1 MVAISIKRRLSD
13 AITMFVVCGLS
24 LLLVVYVGFGEAK
37 RTYVQFQTEKV
48 HAQGKILEAAMAN
61 YLRAGAP
68 LRQYVGFALR
78 ADAILASDPSI
89 SAVAVFDQNHR
100 RVFIAGDEST
110 PLLQRPAQLGEET
123 EFAALDVRQNDQYL
137 QVVLPLRNKFEY
149 VGDLVVT
156 TPLGSIN
163 ELLEAKFQNLLL
175 TAGIL
180 SVLFAWLVSAIGPRL
195 AGRPAPWLQVCY
207 ALTFLTMSAM
217 VVATLVSLYS
227 EGAQTK
233 TRSLA
238 DSLGQRLRDVVDF
251 NINIHELDG
260 LEQLFEE
267 YRRLNPEIS
276 AAALIVNDKVE
287 IHTDRTAVGYPWMS
301 DRRSYEYVIDLTLP
315 EPGANRVYVAV
326 ALPEEVVTH
335 QVLRSVKNFGALF
348 LASAFL
354 AGLFLHLARSLQWL
368 QFSQQDADS
377 DKRSPEFAEFE
388 LNLVK
393 SVFFVAV
400 LIEHLTYSFLPQFI
414 AQLLADTGMP
424 SGLVAAPFMAYYLCF
439 ALALIPAGHLA
450 QHLGP
455 RRLIYSGLAVAC
467 LSLLALAFAQDFYA
481 VMVARSAAGLGQG
494 TLFIGVQCYILAK
507 ASPEKKTQG
516 AALIVYGFQ
525 GGMISGMAIG
535 SLLVVYVGPQGI
547 FTLAGTVG
555 AAATIYTILMLPHV
569 SAASSSVIGIG
580 SNLRQISRDL
590 VKVLGSFE
598 FIRTIFL
605 IGIPAKAVM
614 TGIIIFALPLLLT
627 QQSYAQEDI
636 GQIIMAYALGVMI
649 ASSYISRLV
658 DRIGRTENI
667 LFIGTVVSGLGLL
680 LIGASSV
687 GMFSDL
693 DNGQLIAGIAMVLG
707 VTTVGVAHGF
717 INAPVVTC
725 VADSGLARKIGQN
738 TATASYRFLERVGH
752 VAGPIIVGQLF
763 LIAGNQAEVVSW
775 IGAAVVLLGIV
786 FILSSSPAHPHTP
799 QQEVVR

>member
-1 MVAISIKRRLSD
+1 MFSISIKRRLSD
-13 AITMFVVCGLS
+13 ALTMLAVCGLS
-24 LLLVVYVGFGEAK
+24 LFLVVYVGFGEAK
-37 RTYVQFQTEKV
+37 RTYVHFQTEKI
-48 HAQGKILEAAMAN
+48 HAQGKILETAMAS
-61 YLRAGAP
+61 YLRAGTP

-78 ADAILASDPSI
+78 AEAILASDSTI
-89 SAVAVFDQNHR
+89 ASVAVFDHNQR
-100 RVFIAGDEST
+100 RVFIAGDASAPFLPEASH
-110 PLLQRPAQLGEET
+110 AGEEPVPS
-123 EFAALDVRQNDQYL
+123 AVDIRQNGEYL
-137 QVVLPLRNKFEY
+137 QVVLPLSNKFEH
-149 VGDLVVT
+149 VGDLVLT
-156 TPLGSIN
+156 TPLDGID
-163 ELLEAKFQNLLL
+163 EMLEAKFEKVLL

-195 AGRPAPWLQVCY
+195 AGRRMPWLQICY
-207 ALTFLTMSAM
+207 AVTFLTMSGM

-260 LEQLFEE
+260 LDRLFEE

-276 AAALIVNDKVE
+276 AAALIVNDVVE
-287 IHTDRTAVGYPWMS
+287 IHTDKDAVDGPWVS
-301 DRRSYEYVIDLTLP
+301 DRRSYEYVIDLTLR

-326 ALPEEVVTH
+326 ALPEEVVTR
-335 QVLRSVKNFGALF
+335 QVIRSVKNFGALF

-368 QFSQQDADS
+368 QFSQEPKHADR
-377 DKRSPEFAEFE
+377 RSPEFAEFE

-414 AQLLADTGMP
+414 SELLSNTNMS
-424 SGLVAAPFMAYYLCF
+424 SGLVSAPFMAYYLCF

-450 QHLGP
+450 QHIGP
-455 RRLIYSGLAVAC
+455 RRLIYFGLAVAC
-467 LSLLALAFAQDFYA
+467 LSLLALAFAHDIYA
-481 VMVARSAAGLGQG
+481 VMIARSAAGIGQG
-494 TLFIGVQCYILAK
+494 VLFIGVQCYILAK

-516 AALIVYGFQ
+516 AAIIVYGFQ

-547 FTLAGTVG
+547 FTLAGTIG
-555 AAATIYTILMLPHV
+555 AAAAIYTILMLPNV
-569 SAASSSVIGIG
+569 SAASRSAVGVG

-590 VKVLGSFE
+590 RNVLGSFE

-614 TGIIIFALPLLLT
+614 TGIIIFALPLLLAR
-627 QQSYAQEDI
+627 QSYAQEDI
-636 GQIIMAYALGVMI
+636 GQIIMLYALGVLI

-658 DRIGRTENI
+658 DRLGRTENI
-667 LFIGTVVSGLGLL
+667 LFLGTVISGAGLL
-680 LIGASSV
+680 LIGAS
-687 GMFSDL
+687 GTGLFGDL
-693 DNGQLIAGIAMVLG
+693 DNGPVLANLAMV
-707 VTTVGVAHGF
+707 VGVAVVGTAHGF

-725 VADSGLARKIGQN
+725 IADSELARRIGPN
-738 TATASYRFLERVGH
+738 PATASYRFLERVGH
-752 VAGPIIVGQLF
+752 VAGPIVVGQLF
-763 LIAGNQAEVVSW
+763 LISGQQSEVVTW
-775 IGAAVVLLGIV
+775 IGGAVVLLGIV
-786 FILSSSPAHPHTP
+786 FILSSSPAQPHTP
-799 QQEVVR
+799 QQEPVR

>member
-1 MVAISIKRRLSD
+1 ML
-13 AITMFVVCGLS
+13 VVCGLS

-48 HAQGKILEAAMAN
+48 HAQGKILENAMAH

-78 ADAILASDPSI
+78 ADAILASDSSI

-100 RVFIAGDEST
+100 RVFISGDEAT
-110 PLLQRPAQLGEET
+110 PFLQRPAPIGEEA
-123 EFAALDVRQNDQYL
+123 EFSGLDIRQNDEYL

-163 ELLEAKFQNLLL
+163 ALLEAKFQKLLL

-180 SVLFAWLVSAIGPRL
+180 SALFAWFVSAVGPRL
-195 AGRPAPWLQVCY
+195 VGRMAPWLQVCY

-260 LEQLFEE
+260 LEQLFAE

-276 AAALIVNDKVE
+276 AAALIVNDEVE
-287 IHTDRTAVGYPWMS
+287 IHTDRTAVGHPWVS
-301 DRRSYEYVIDLTLP
+301 DRHSYEYVIDLTLP

-326 ALPEEVVTH
+326 ALPEEVVTR

-368 QFSQQDADS
+368 QFSQQHARTEE
-377 DKRSPEFAEFE
+377 RSPEFAEFE
-388 LNLVK
+388 LSLVK

-414 AQLLADTGMP
+414 AQLLADTGMS

-450 QHLGP
+450 QSLGP
-455 RRLIYSGLAVAC
+455 RRLIYFGLAVAC
-467 LSLLALAFAQDFYA
+467 LSLLSLAIAQDIYA
-481 VMVARSAAGLGQG
+481 VMVARSAAGIGQG
-494 TLFIGVQCYILAK
+494 ILFIGVQCYILAK

-516 AALIVYGFQ
+516 AAIIVYGFQ

-547 FTLAGTVG
+547 FTLAGTIG

-569 SAASSSVIGIG
+569 SAASSSVVGIG

-590 VKVLGSFE
+590 VKALGSFE

-667 LFIGTVVSGLGLL
+667 LFIGTVVSGLGLM

-693 DNGQLIAGIAMVLG
+693 DNGQLLAGVAMVLG

-725 VADSGLARKIGQN
+725 VADSGLAHKIGQN

-752 VAGPIIVGQLF
+752 IAGPIVVGQLF
-763 LIAGNQAEVVSW
+763 LVAGHQAEVVSW
-775 IGAAVVLLGIV
+775 IGAAVVLLGVV

-799 QQEVVR
+799 QQEAVR